1 MIKIVAIAI
10 ICSILI
16 LYLRSTGSEYTT
28 VCIVGAGVLIISY
41 ALTYITEIFEFINKI
56 ASLSGIDSNFFKIIY
71 KITAIGYLIEFS
83 SGILE
88 DVGLQSLS
96 KKLIFTGKIIILSIS
111 LPVLYAV
118 FNLITGLI
126 KWKYKKYYLIL

>member
-41 ALTYITEIFEFINKI
+41 SLTYITEIFEFVNKI
-56 ASLSGIDSNFFKIIY
+56 ASFSGIDSSFFKIIY

-83 SGILE
+83 AGIVE

-96 KKLIFTGKIIILSIS
+96 KKLIFAGKIIILSIS
-111 LPVLYAV
+111 LPILYAV

-126 KWKYKKYYLIL
+126 K